1 MCNTYLLENPPPR
14 ETEGVCPPPYRL
26 SLSLSLS
33 AMSAGGA
40 QFKSREDQRRTR
52 ELEEARKAG
61 TIPAERDADGNE
73 INPHIPQV
81 RRAVFWSREALRHG
95 QNGKVRRVR
104 NREWA
109 CSFVR
114 LV

>member
-1 MCNTYLLENPPPR
+1 
-14 ETEGVCPPPYRL
+14 
-26 SLSLSLS
+26 
-33 AMSAGGA
+33 MSAGGA